1 MYNVI
6 LSFSMLAFVATC
18 FFPWHPSPE
27 ILRARFNSN
36 LPRDEIEATS
46 SDAMIKMRKEE
57 NDVAA
62 RSVNEKSGLEEKPLL
77 LHQGR
82 DSPNS

>member
-1 MYNVI
+1 
-6 LSFSMLAFVATC
+6 LA
-18 FFPWHPSPE
+18 PQ
-27 ILRARFNSN
+27 
-36 LPRDEIEATS
+36 IEATS

-77 LHQGR
+77 LHQTET
-82 DSPNS
+82 